1 MSATENLSVLNA
13 FQTVRPRG
21 TLAPSAIPHQ
31 RSRGSAPMPLPGS
44 SRRNMVLDSKG
55 NRSVPLAPRL
65 NGTFAIESGVAA
77 QAAMDRRNAI
87 LKGGI

>member
-1 MSATENLSVLNA
+1 
-13 FQTVRPRG
+13 
-21 TLAPSAIPHQ
+21 
-31 RSRGSAPMPLPGS
+31 MPLPGS